1 MLTRPRDLFYEVF
14 VFGMYLK
21 ILEYVKVGL
30 EMKTTL
36 EKDLELLKT
45 DLDWKV
51 RMVIVYRVERK
62 KIIRSQLRLIE
73 KVLEDL
79 ETIVRYV
86 GNKRSEVDPVEY
98 QVIIMKKT
106 KWEQE
111 DVDNIQRSDAC
122 LEEKVK

>member
-1 MLTRPRDLFYEVF
+1 MLTRPRDLFFEVF
-14 VFGMYLK
+14 VFSIYLK
-21 ILEYVKVGL
+21 VLEYVKVGM

-45 DLDWKV
+45 DLDWKL

-79 ETIVRYV
+79 
-86 GNKRSEVDPVEY
+86 
-98 QVIIMKKT
+98 
-106 KWEQE
+106 
-111 DVDNIQRSDAC
+111 
-122 LEEKVK
+122 

>member
-111 DVDNIQRSDAC
+111 DMDNIQRSDAC
-122 LEEKVK
+122 LEDKVK

>member
-111 DVDNIQRSDAC
+111 DMD
-122 LEEKVK
+122 K

>member
-1 MLTRPRDLFYEVF
+1 MLTRPRDLFFEVF
-14 VFGMYLK
+14 VFSIYLK
-21 ILEYVKVGL
+21 VLEYVKVGI

-45 DLDWKV
+45 DLDWKL

-79 ETIVRYV
+79 
-86 GNKRSEVDPVEY
+86 
-98 QVIIMKKT
+98 
-106 KWEQE
+106 
-111 DVDNIQRSDAC
+111 
-122 LEEKVK
+122 

>member
-122 LEEKVK
+122 LEDKVK

>member
-86 GNKRSEVDPVEY
+86 GNKHSEVDPVEY

-111 DVDNIQRSDAC
+111 DMDNIQRSDAC
-122 LEEKVK
+122 LEDKVK

>member
-1 MLTRPRDLFYEVF
+1 MLTRPRDLFFEVF
-14 VFGMYLK
+14 VFSMYLK
-21 ILEYVKVGL
+21 VLEYVKVGM

-45 DLDWKV
+45 DLDWKL

-79 ETIVRYV
+79 
-86 GNKRSEVDPVEY
+86 
-98 QVIIMKKT
+98 
-106 KWEQE
+106 
-111 DVDNIQRSDAC
+111 
-122 LEEKVK
+122 